1 MKDSIKSL
9 VQKTN
14 KKATEFFNLGPN
26 PKDDIPAE
34 VIVKDKKT
42 ITTKDNLVFE
52 KELKGGCYKFNFQIE
67 ADNHPSCF
75 ALGTLVLRD
84 KNKKIVKEV
93 VFQLFGSLYLHRT
106 LNGAFS
112 ILKESEPYHFH
123 VELAS
128 KVTGFEFPV
137 IWQLN
142 KTMDIC
148 QSFYFTVDGDI
159 SLDPS
164 ELSQLVNF
172 QGIADLPQEEREK
185 AIKEFKAV
193 DADHNGKLDVD
204 EFFQL
209 LKKFYPPITIPEATT
224 ILSQIDLNR
233 NGVIDLEEFLDAYV
247 YCGSQLHTYNPEIR
261 KAGLASSQH
270 LSTGQSSAVVVEKD
284 VPKTPVVKKSDF
296 EWEIPF
302 EQITFQDK
310 LGEGSFGIVHKG
322 KWRGVIVAVKQLKFH
337 NLNQD
342 VIDEFQKE
350 LALLGKLRHPNVVL
364 LMGASTSPPNLC
376 MVTEFLAAG
385 SLFDMI
391 HQRKQQFPLTT
402 ILRMALQS
410 AQGLNYLHLSNP
422 PIIHRDLKSA
432 NLLVDMNYNVKI
444 CDFGLSC
451 IKQAGQNLREVVGSP
466 FWMAPEVIQGLDYDS
481 KADVY
486 SYGVCLYELMT
497 GKIPFSE
504 VVSEDPATIRHLYE
518 NIISGKRAPLPNYI
532 LPSVAKLITECWA
545 PSQKQ
550 RPSFDDVITK
560 IEAVQNEVHEQQ
572 QVSPYS
578 NYYYN
583 PQQQQYVQNNSNSYY
598 NTPNYA
604 DPYQNYYQ
612 QYQQYQQQYSQYY
625 QPHPSYSFYNFGVPQ

>member
-224 ILSQIDLNR
+224 LICFLN
-233 NGVIDLEEFLDAYV
+233 
-247 YCGSQLHTYNPEIR
+247 
-261 KAGLASSQH
+261 
-270 LSTGQSSAVVVEKD
+270 
-284 VPKTPVVKKSDF
+284 
-296 EWEIPF
+296 
-302 EQITFQDK
+302 
-310 LGEGSFGIVHKG
+310 SFH
-322 KWRGVIVAVKQLKFH
+322 FH
-337 NLNQD
+337 
-342 VIDEFQKE
+342 
-350 LALLGKLRHPNVVL
+350 
-364 LMGASTSPPNLC
+364 
-376 MVTEFLAAG
+376 
-385 SLFDMI
+385 
-391 HQRKQQFPLTT
+391 
-402 ILRMALQS
+402 
-410 AQGLNYLHLSNP
+410 Y
-422 PIIHRDLKSA
+422 II
-432 NLLVDMNYNVKI
+432 
-444 CDFGLSC
+444 
-451 IKQAGQNLREVVGSP
+451 
-466 FWMAPEVIQGLDYDS
+466 
-481 KADVY
+481 
-486 SYGVCLYELMT
+486 
-497 GKIPFSE
+497 
-504 VVSEDPATIRHLYE
+504 
-518 NIISGKRAPLPNYI
+518 
-532 LPSVAKLITECWA
+532 
-545 PSQKQ
+545 
-550 RPSFDDVITK
+550 
-560 IEAVQNEVHEQQ
+560 
-572 QVSPYS
+572 
-578 NYYYN
+578 
-583 PQQQQYVQNNSNSYY
+583 
-598 NTPNYA
+598 
-604 DPYQNYYQ
+604 
-612 QYQQYQQQYSQYY
+612 
-625 QPHPSYSFYNFGVPQ
+625 